1 MPSSRGCLW
10 FLLWKFSPLVSLK
23 EKIMQLCA
31 SLQRKMLEDITQ
43 CVVFVFFFVCF
54 FFPSAPSSLWESAM
68 AVCSPVT
75 AVLWLL
81 LSAGWCISPSA
92 LFGKE
97 TSAKCVWRCWLA
109 GFLWKAS
116 REEPN
121 CFLCAL
127 LQAEHALI
135 VISGRAYSALQW
147 SALYTKYE
155 WLHMLDEKVN
165 RSEYVL
171 GCVFIAHWH
180 QQELHTSEGTFS
192 LCSKWKKHVP

>member
-1 MPSSRGCLW
+1 MPSSIDCIW

-23 EKIMQLCA
+23 GKIMQLCA
-31 SLQRKMLEDITQ
+31 SLQRKVLEDITQ
-43 CVVFVFFFVCF
+43 CAVFFF
-54 FFPSAPSSLWESAM
+54 FPLQLPVSSLWEPAM

-81 LSAGWCISPSA
+81 LSAGWCLSPSA
-92 LFGKE
+92 LFGRE

-127 LQAEHALI
+127 LQAEHAPI
-135 VISGRAYSALQW
+135 VISGHADSALQW
-147 SALYTKYE
+147 SAVYTKYE

-165 RSEYVL
+165 GSEYVL

-180 QQELHTSEGTFS
+180 QQELHISEGPFS
-192 LCSKWKKHVP
+192 LCSKWKKHMP